1 MLLVMVL
8 ASGASGLTWEV
19 LWQHHVGLGLGVSA
33 FGAAVTLAAMML
45 GLGLGGLLATRLAQR
60 DLLRQ
65 PLRAYGLAELIVGGS
80 ALLVPAGLSGLS
92 ILDTFLFPISPE
104 LAATFQFLGT
114 IALLLV
120 PATAM
125 GVTLPVLAP
134 YAARAGTSIAV
145 VYAVNILGAVLGV
158 LGMTFLALPLLGL
171 TSTALLATALNLTV
185 ALWALSNTTP
195 HVGFT
200 AEPPSAWPDLPV
212 CWLAFT
218 SGFVVFLL
226 EVSWFRSLRAA
237 LQSKTESFALI
248 LASFLIALSLGAA
261 LAPKLRARAP
271 MVLGILLPVA
281 GLAVLC
287 ATPAVDSFDI
297 WAGREVFFRWISA
310 DNMLGAGL
318 IRLALLLCPVLVPV
332 TLIGMLFPWLLVE
345 HESTTGTGR
354 LYAVNT
360 MGAVSGSLAAGF
372 ILLPSLGATRT
383 SWLAGGLLFLA
394 GMMWKRTPR
403 NLGAVAAA
411 GILGLL
417 VTLRFGAPEA
427 RLRVQGI
434 FAQSFYDLKYV
445 AEGPDS
451 TVWVARHPGTGAL
464 NLVIDGCPAT
474 AEGPGTSYMAW
485 MGHLPALAVPELRNA
500 LVIGF
505 GTGQTAHAVRQHSP
519 EVLSAVDINATVFE
533 AARFFES
540 NHGVLDDPRVH
551 AVVMDGRAY
560 LRRHQ
565 EQYDLVTLEPMP
577 PNFSGSNNLY
587 SREFYDLIRPRLAPA
602 GVVAQWLPFHLLAPR
617 HMLAIVASFNE
628 SFPFTRLW
636 IDPGSGTGILV
647 GGLEPWALHPPRI
660 PMAPLKEIEKHF
672 WLDWREVTALKRGA
686 EAVTDDNQLLSYGLD
701 HLTRARGLGPQWQL
715 KLSELNLGIIAKFRV
730 ASNLQ
735 APPESP

>member
-1 MLLVMVL
+1 MVL

-33 FGAAVTLAAMML
+33 FGAAVTLASMML
-45 GLGLGGLLATRLAQR
+45 GLGLGGLLATHLAQGGR
-60 DLLRQ
+60 LGQ

-92 ILDTFLFPISPE
+92 TLDTILFALSPT
-104 LAATFQFLGT
+104 LAAAFQFLGT
-114 IALLLV
+114 VILLLV

-125 GVTLPVLAP
+125 GTTLPILAP

-171 TSTALLATALNLTV
+171 TSTALLAAALNLSV
-185 ALWALSNTTP
+185 ALWALSRTTAQ
-195 HVGFT
+195 VGFK
-200 AEPPSAWPDLPV
+200 AEPPSAWPQLPV

-248 LASFLIALSLGAA
+248 LAAFLIALSLGAT

-271 MVLGILLPVA
+271 RAIAVLLPLA

-310 DNMLGAGL
+310 GNMLGVGL
-318 IRLALLLCPVLVPV
+318 TRLALLLVPVLLPV
-332 TLIGMLFPWLLVE
+332 TLVGMLFPWLLVE

-360 MGAVSGSLAAGF
+360 MGAVTGALAAGF

-383 SWLAGGLLFLA
+383 SWLAGGLLLLA
-394 GMMWKRTPR
+394 ATMWSRTPR

-417 VTLRFGAPEA
+417 VTARFGTPEA
-427 RLRVQGI
+427 RLRVQGM
-434 FAQSFYDLKYV
+434 ATKSFYDVQYV

-451 TVWVARHPGTGAL
+451 TVWVARNPATGGL
-464 NLVIDGCPAT
+464 TLVIDGCPAT
-474 AEGPGTSYMAW
+474 AEGPGTGYMAW
-485 MGHLPALAVPELRNA
+485 MGHLPALAVPDLRKA
-500 LVIGF
+500 LVICF
-505 GTGQTAHAVRQHSP
+505 GTGQTAHAVRQHAP
-519 EVLSAVDINATVFE
+519 EMLALVDINPAVFG
-533 AARFFES
+533 AAGFFKS

-551 AVVMDGRAY
+551 PVVMDGRAY
-560 LRRHQ
+560 LRRYQ
-565 EQYDLVTLEPMP
+565 EPFDMVTLEPMP
-577 PNFSGSNNLY
+577 PNFAGSNNLY
-587 SREFYDLIRPRLAPA
+587 SREFYELIRARLKPA
-602 GVVAQWLPFHLLAPR
+602 GVVAQWLPFHLVAPR

-628 SFPFTRLW
+628 IFPYTRLW
-636 IDPGSGTGILV
+636 IDPESGTGILV
-647 GGLEPWALHPPRI
+647 GGLEPWTLHSPRI
-660 PMAPLKEIEKHF
+660 PMAPLEEIEKHF
-672 WLDWREVTALKRGA
+672 WLGWQEVAALRRDVQA
-686 EAVTDDNQLLSYGLD
+686 ITDDNQLLSYGLD
-701 HLTRARGLGPQWQL
+701 RLTRARGLGPQWQL
-715 KLSELNLGIIAKFRV
+715 KLSELNLGIVARFRV
-730 ASNLQ
+730 PPQLQ
-735 APPESP
+735 PSSGSH